1 MNATVDFHWG
11 ALSGGLALLATLV
24 LCLCLDM
31 GHGRRW
37 RVATGWAA
45 LIGVV
50 VALLAV
56 LRSTGS
62 VALAFGARVDGVH
75 EPILKFDGYTRSL
88 GAICLLGTAL
98 CMLLSMG
105 YLERYRA
112 QRGEYYILMLLSALG
127 MLLIAGGNDL
137 MVIFIGVELLSL
149 PLYILAGFRRTAES
163 SEASLKYFLLGA
175 FSSGF
180 LLYGIALVYG
190 ATGTTNLTRMA
201 ASLPVGSGLFR
212 AGILLVLVG
221 FAFKVAAVP
230 FHQWA
235 PDVYQGA
242 PTPVTAFFASA
253 PKVAGFAGI
262 LRIFLLSSTSY
273 HGEWQMVFA
282 VLAALTMT
290 VGNVMALTQTNVKR
304 MLAYSSVAHAG
315 YVLVGLSAGTTGV
328 SSAIFYLL
336 LYSLMSIGA
345 FGALILHGD
354 EKDERLS
361 LNDFA
366 GMGFRRPVL
375 GAGIALLLLSLA
387 GFPPT
392 AGFLGKL
399 FLFREAYE
407 AGLTWLVVIGVLN
420 SVVSAFYYLS
430 VVVKMYMT
438 SAPRER
444 AVAKR
449 LPALARGMVVAALVV
464 ALLGVVVGGIAPS
477 RLMSLVNTNSPAVTA
492 LSNGQGS

>member
-1 MNATVDFHWG
+1 MIAVVDFQWG

-24 LCLCLDM
+24 VCLCLDM
-31 GHGRRW
+31 GRGRQW

-50 VALLAV
+50 VALVAL

-62 VALAFGARVDGVH
+62 VALAFGARVDGLH

-88 GAICLLGTAL
+88 GAICLLGTGL

-112 QRGEYYILMLLSALG
+112 ERGEYYILMILSALG

-149 PLYILAGFRRTAES
+149 PLYILAGFRKTAES
-163 SEASLKYFLLGA
+163 SESSLKYFLLGA

-180 LLYGIALVYG
+180 FLYGIALIYG

-201 ASLPVGSGLFR
+201 AALPAGSNLFR
-212 AGILLVLVG
+212 VGILLVLVG

-262 LRIFLLSSTSY
+262 LRVFLLSSSGY
-273 HGEWQMVFA
+273 DGEWQMVFA

-290 VGNVMALTQTNVKR
+290 VGNLMALTQTNVKR

-315 YVLVGLSAGTTGV
+315 YVLVGLSAGVSGV
-328 SSAIFYLL
+328 SAAVFYLL

-361 LNDFA
+361 LDDFA
-366 GMGFRRPVL
+366 GMGFRRPAL

-407 AGLTWLVVIGVLN
+407 AGFTWLVVIGVLN
-420 SVVSAFYYLS
+420 SVVSAFYYLG
-430 VVVKMYMT
+430 VIVKMYMT

-444 AVAKR
+444 ETANP
-449 LPALARGMVVAALVV
+449 LPALARGLVVAALVV
-464 ALLGVVVGGIAPS
+464 SLLGVFAGGVIPS
-477 RLMSLVNTNSPAVTA
+477 RLMSLVRTSSATVTA
-492 LSNGQGS
+492 LTPGS

>member
-1 MNATVDFHWG
+1 MNGVVDFHWG
-11 ALSGGLALLATLV
+11 ALSGGFVLLATLV
-24 LCLCLDM
+24 VCLCLDM
-31 GHGRRW
+31 GRGRQW

-50 VALLAV
+50 VALLAL
-56 LRSTGS
+56 LRSTGT
-62 VALAFGARVDGVH
+62 VALAFGARVGGLH
-75 EPILKFDGYTRSL
+75 EPILKFDAYTRSL
-88 GAICLLGTAL
+88 GAICLLATAL

-163 SEASLKYFLLGA
+163 SESSLKYFLLGA

-180 LLYGIALVYG
+180 FLYGFALIYG

-201 ASLPVGSGLFR
+201 ASLPLGSGLFR
-212 AGILLVLVG
+212 VGILLVLVG

-262 LRIFLLSSTSY
+262 LRVFLLSSSGY

-290 VGNVMALTQTNVKR
+290 VGNLLALTQTNVKR

-315 YVLVGLSAGTTGV
+315 YVLVGLAAGVSGV
-328 SSAIFYLL
+328 SSAVFYLL
-336 LYSLMSIGA
+336 LYSLMSI
-345 FGALILHGD
+345 
-354 EKDERLS
+354 
-361 LNDFA
+361 DFA
-366 GMGFRRPVL
+366 GMGFRRPAL
-375 GAGIALLLLSLA
+375 GAGVALLLLSLA

-399 FLFREAYE
+399 FLFREAYD

-420 SVVSAFYYLS
+420 SVVSAFYYLG

-438 SAPRER
+438 TEPRER
-444 AVAKR
+444 AAANP
-449 LPALARGMVVAALVV
+449 LPALARGLVVTALVV
-464 ALLGVVVGGIAPS
+464 SLLGVCAGGISPA
-477 RLMSLVNTNSPAVTA
+477 RLMSLVKTTTPTVTTA
-492 LSNGQGS
+492 LTQGS

>member
-1 MNATVDFHWG
+1 MNGVVDFHWG
-11 ALSGGLALLATLV
+11 ALSGGFVLLATLV
-24 LCLCLDM
+24 VCLCLDM
-31 GHGRRW
+31 GRGRQW

-50 VALLAV
+50 VALLAL
-56 LRSTGS
+56 LRSTGT
-62 VALAFGARVDGVH
+62 VALAFGARVGGLH
-75 EPILKFDGYTRSL
+75 EPILKFDAYTRSL
-88 GAICLLGTAL
+88 GAICLLATAL

-163 SEASLKYFLLGA
+163 SESSLKYFLLGA

-180 LLYGIALVYG
+180 FLYGIALIYG

-201 ASLPVGSGLFR
+201 ASLPLGSGLFR
-212 AGILLVLVG
+212 VGILLVLVG

-262 LRIFLLSSTSY
+262 LRVFLLSSSGY

-290 VGNVMALTQTNVKR
+290 VGNLLALTQTNVKR

-315 YVLVGLSAGTTGV
+315 YVLVGLAAGVSGV
-328 SSAIFYLL
+328 SSAVFYLL

-366 GMGFRRPVL
+366 GMGFRRPAL
-375 GAGIALLLLSLA
+375 GAGVALLLLSLA

-392 AGFLGKL
+392 AGFLSKL
-399 FLFREAYE
+399 FLFREAYD

-420 SVVSAFYYLS
+420 SVVSAFYYLG

-438 SAPRER
+438 TEPRER
-444 AVAKR
+444 AAANP
-449 LPALARGMVVAALVV
+449 LPALARGLVVTALVV
-464 ALLGVVVGGIAPS
+464 SLLGVCAGGISPA
-477 RLMSLVNTNSPAVTA
+477 RLMSLVKTTTPTVTTA
-492 LSNGQGS
+492 LTQGS